1 MIIIIIFY
9 FTTSCN
15 SQGKEVN
22 EKIKNNIERTAT
34 NIKNK
39 DSIIDKMNKVLTRQ
53 IQFGN
58 SVSNDV
64 TDIKYYEFSVDDIE
78 VLEDECSKIL
88 LSNGYIAPTEE
99 IFNKHINK
107 IFNKLHNN
115 KNLFYINTFDIC
127 KGVSSF
133 ADSDGFRPNVFIS
146 KTKKLIVDQL
156 FIAEITDY
164 EELYP
169 PIIDIEK
176 KINTKFKDNNGDN
189 VYVTRWKDVKDLAG
203 QRKRN
208 IQILVARNMYLFND
222 SRAHF
227 KWLLL
232 NDKNF
237 MQSLVT
243 TFGYYDD
250 KELLKWVVE
259 NTKFDSNNPNELDKI
274 FWNKKC
280 DGTVKLNLEI
290 FTVLKEIIKP
300 EGTNYFEALKMYV
313 MYLLE
318 DKDKRNELSLQDRAK
333 LLAHLVYFG
342 EQYRYDEKYKD
353 KSYFMQRIWMRDID
367 DSIKKEIIKNNYYNL
382 PGYKNL
388 YVKSEEY
395 QNALAD
401 ENGG

>member
-1 MIIIIIFY
+1 MKRKNIIINMIYLLIIS
-9 FTTSCN
+9 SCN
-15 SQGKEVN
+15 SQQKENYLNINSKKDSSNLMIGKDQLKNNQNNMKLNIKEIKEYLDKQERIESDEIEFQNPHILSDKDLQLTFPIVKKALLNNGYHDEFFFGRLNDIFELKENKSMYNFAKYFDVSCLKWDDKDFFNKSFWIDRQQYIVINFENKVITDIFSLKEILEVN
-22 EKIKNNIERTAT
+22 H
-34 NIKNK
+34 
-39 DSIIDKMNKVLTRQ
+39 DSL
-53 IQFGN
+53 
-58 SVSNDV
+58 
-64 TDIKYYEFSVDDIE
+64 
-78 VLEDECSKIL
+78 
-88 LSNGYIAPTEE
+88 
-99 IFNKHINK
+99 
-107 IFNKLHNN
+107 
-115 KNLFYINTFDIC
+115 
-127 KGVSSF
+127 
-133 ADSDGFRPNVFIS
+133 
-146 KTKKLIVDQL
+146 KLIVPQR
-156 FIAEITDY
+156 
-164 EELYP
+164 
-169 PIIDIEK
+169 IIS
-176 KINTKFKDNNGDN
+176 
-189 VYVTRWKDVKDLAG
+189 
-203 QRKRN
+203 
-208 IQILVARNMYLFND
+208 RNMYLFND

-259 NTKFDSNNPNELDKI
+259 NTKFDSNNPNQLDKI

-290 FTVLKEIIKP
+290 FPVLREIIKP

-367 DSIKKEIIKNNYYNL
+367 DSVKKEIIKNNYYNL
-382 PGYKNL
+382 PNYKKL
-388 YVKSEEY
+388 YEKSEEY

>member
-1 MIIIIIFY
+1 MKIKIIIVLVINLY
-9 FTTSCN
+9 LASCA
-15 SQGKEVN
+15 QETKKEEN
-22 EKIKNNIERTAT
+22 EITKFS
-34 NIKNK
+34 IKNK
-39 DSIIDKMNKVLTRQ
+39 DLLISKINTVLIRQ

-64 TDIKYYEFSVDDIE
+64 ADIKYYEFSVDDIE
-78 VLEDECSKIL
+78 ILEDECSKIL

-99 IFNKHINK
+99 NFNKRINK

-133 ADSDGFRPNVFIS
+133 ADSDGFRPNIFIS
-146 KTKKLIVDQL
+146 KSKKLIVDQL

-176 KINTKFKDNNGDN
+176 KINTKFKDKNGDN
-189 VYVTRWKDVKDLAG
+189 VYVTRWKDVKDLAV
-203 QRKRN
+203 QRRKN
-208 IQILVARNMYLFND
+208 IQTLVARNMYLFND
-222 SRAHF
+222 SKAHF
-227 KWLLL
+227 KWLIL
-232 NDKNF
+232 NDENF
-237 MQSLVT
+237 MRNLVT

-259 NTKFDSNNPNELDKI
+259 NTKFDSNNPKELDKI

-280 DGTVKLNLEI
+280 DRTAKLNLEI
-290 FTVLKEIIKP
+290 FPVLKEIIKP
-300 EGTNYFEALKMYV
+300 GDANYFETLKSYV

-318 DKDKRNELSLQDRAK
+318 DKDKRNELSLQDRSK

-342 EQYRYDEKYKD
+342 EQYRYDKHYND
-353 KSYFMQRIWMRDID
+353 QSYFMQRIWMRDID
-367 DSIKKEIIKNNYYNL
+367 DSVKKEIIRNNYYNL
-382 PGYKNL
+382 PDYKNL
-388 YVKSEEY
+388 YEKSEEY
-395 QNALAD
+395 QNALVD